1 LRDAHLL
8 CRATLLPSDQ
18 NGRLAATIEVEKDE
32 EAHCYERCGGRLA
45 GGRLAGR
52 GAGDGGRRRQHHRP
66 VRRAS
71 QLQVAVGIQNGDQNA
86 ATNDGSTA
94 EASNEL
100 GITQNQANAGLGEI
114 DDLNQGDDS
123 VGDVLIFY

>member
-1 LRDAHLL
+1 M
-8 CRATLLPSDQ
+8 
-18 NGRLAATIEVEKDE
+18 
-32 EAHCYERCGGRLA
+32 
-45 GGRLAGR
+45 
-52 GAGDGGRRRQHHRP
+52 
-66 VRRAS
+66 
-71 QLQVAVGIQNGDQNA
+71 AVGIQNGDQNA
-86 ATNDGSTA
+86 ATNDGSTD